1 MSSAKKIEAK
11 RSVWVTASTAFLL
24 IQAVGALLG
33 SVVWIQG
40 WAASVG
46 WEISE
51 FLLLGAPTILTTAAF
66 AGIPLIALY
75 RVHKGIAPVSA
86 LAKVLIAMFVARFAL
101 EVYSFSSFFG
111 VPSISYFPFPF
122 DGLVAIFIQKARVLG
137 LADGMAL
144 GHVFATV
151 HVVYLL
157 LGIGLLPEQTKNV
170 LTTKNNWITACAI
183 VICLQVV
190 ALGLHAAMSGLLI
203 PFEGIVP
210 QQHSI
215 GRFAVLVGAILVGVP
230 VVLLYR
236 VYRLGDAPKNLG
248 YLLIV
253 AFPIQILIAIAFR
266 QFFVSPEVLALDLA
280 QLIIG
285 VGLISNATA
294 RRSHEIDQH
303 AGEVYSPQV
312 PFYDGRNIT
321 FAELAKLVQSRN
333 VLPETMVR
341 IGKGKGKIYPALM
354 VPGLYSDKSLTIAV
368 VLALFLGPLG
378 VDRFYL
384 GYTGLGILKL
394 LTLGGCGIWAL
405 IDVVL
410 IALRKVPD
418 SAGRPL
424 R

>member
-1 MSSAKKIEAK
+1 
-11 RSVWVTASTAFLL
+11 
-24 IQAVGALLG
+24 
-33 SVVWIQG
+33 
-40 WAASVG
+40 
-46 WEISE
+46 
-51 FLLLGAPTILTTAAF
+51 
-66 AGIPLIALY
+66 
-75 RVHKGIAPVSA
+75 
-86 LAKVLIAMFVARFAL
+86 
-101 EVYSFSSFFG
+101 
-111 VPSISYFPFPF
+111 
-122 DGLVAIFIQKARVLG
+122 
-137 LADGMAL
+137 MAL

-190 ALGLHAAMSGLLI
+190 ALGLRAAMSGLLI